1 MLANTSSA
9 RKARQYNNNF
19 IPRPNPWSIEMRT
32 EKKQKLRQ
40 LRRYRIRK
48 KVSGTSERPRMAV
61 CFTSENIHV
70 QFIDDTAGKTIA
82 AASTVSKTE
91 TKELSANVAGAKKL
105 GEIAA
110 KNAISKGITAVVFDR
125 GGTRYHGKIK
135 ALADAAR
142 EAGLKF

>member
-1 MLANTSSA
+1 
-9 RKARQYNNNF
+9 
-19 IPRPNPWSIEMRT
+19 MRT
-32 EKKQKLRQ
+32 EKKQKLKQ
-40 LRRYRIRK
+40 LRRWRIRK
-48 KVSGTSERPRMAV
+48 KVTGTKLRPRMAV

-70 QFIDDTAGKTIA
+70 QFIDDDAGVTIA
-82 AASTVSKTE
+82 AASTVSKTAA
-91 TKELSANVAGAKKL
+91 KDLSANVKSAKTI

-110 KNAISKGITAVVFDR
+110 KNALGKGIKEVVFDR